1 MMSEPTAVV
10 IVGLVAR
17 RGHEGGF
24 WSAYSILLH
33 DMSKHYIELT
43 HILYIPITMYSGI
56 LHT

>member
-1 MMSEPTAVV
+1 M
-10 IVGLVAR
+10 GLAAR

-33 DMSKHYIELT
+33 DMSKRYIELT
-43 HILYIPITMYSGI
+43 HILHIPITTYSGI